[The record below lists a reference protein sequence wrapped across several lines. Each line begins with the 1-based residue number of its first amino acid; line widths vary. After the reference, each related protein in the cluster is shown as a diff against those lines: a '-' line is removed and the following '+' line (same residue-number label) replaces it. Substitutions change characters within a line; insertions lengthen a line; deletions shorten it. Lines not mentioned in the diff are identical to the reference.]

1 MIFEKTKAM
10 KNLTNAIN
18 SKNLPSALLFYGE
31 DELSNNTFAIEFLQ
45 MFFCENHNF
54 CKVCE
59 SCIKMISNSNPDL
72 LTFPKNESFQVADAN
87 EIIENAQIS
96 PMINNYKVIYI
107 KNLDKSTETAQNKI
121 LKILEEPPKRVIF
134 VITTSKT
141 SLVLPT
147 ILSRC
152 NKVCVEELDYDSA
165 REYFKDVDSEIFS
178 ESYKNFGGFLG
189 KLENSFLDGK
199 IKEISNLADDIF
211 NNLKSSKEIISYSS
225 KLCKNKNDFLVVL
238 KILEN
243 KFRSILGKNILSN
256 LCIAEIIEELNKAKK
271 EIENNVSL
279 GIVADNLL
287 MQMLQ
292 IKFIYK

>member
-1 MIFEKTKAM
+1 MTFEKTQAL
-10 KNLTNAIN
+10 KNLTNAII
-18 SKNLPSALLFYGE
+18 SGDIPSALLFYGE
-31 DELSNNTFAIEFLQ
+31 DELSNNTLVLEFLQ

-54 CKVCE
+54 CKTCE
-59 SCIKMISNSNPDL
+59 SCIKMISKSNPDL
-72 LTFPKNESFQVADAN
+72 LIFPKNESFQVADAN

-96 PMINNYKVIYI
+96 PMLNAYKVIYI
-107 KNLDKSTETAQNKI
+107 KNLDKSTESAQNKI

-141 SLVLPT
+141 SAILPT

-152 NKVCVEELDYDSA
+152 NKVCVEELDYNSA
-165 REYFKDVDSEIFS
+165 KEYFKNIDDETFS
-178 ESYKNFGGFLG
+178 EAYKNFGGFLG
-189 KLENSFLDGK
+189 KLESSFLGGK

-225 KLCKNKNDFLVVL
+225 KLCKNKNDFLIVL

-243 KFRSILGKNILSN
+243 KFRSLLGKHILSN
-256 LCIAEIIEELNKAKK
+256 LCIAEIIEELNKAKR

-279 GIVADNLL
+279 GIVSDNLL
-287 MQMLQ
+287 MQILQ